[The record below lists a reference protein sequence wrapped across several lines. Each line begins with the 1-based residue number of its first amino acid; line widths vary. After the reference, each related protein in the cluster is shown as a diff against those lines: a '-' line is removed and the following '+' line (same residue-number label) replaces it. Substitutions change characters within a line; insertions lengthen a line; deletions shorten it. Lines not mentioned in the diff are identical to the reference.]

1 LRSYQNTPPPS
12 SPLNWLQI
20 SIAVVLGVT
29 IGTVICDVKRRE
41 TFAQQSQTLAQDI
54 MRLPDRAASMISGKG
69 EKISSLPGRVNI
81 LLMGVDSNGR
91 NTQRFLNTR
100 SDTMMLV
107 SLDPD
112 AQKVGIVSIPR
123 DSRVKLADGHGTDKI
138 NSAHAL
144 GGPELAVKTVEEAFD
159 VHIDHYVAIDVQGLR
174 KVFHV
179 LGPADILIEKK
190 MRYTDHAGGLHVNLE
205 PGMHTLTPEQME
217 EYVRFRHDARGDIG
231 RIDRQQWFMR
241 AITQKLKEPTV
252 IFKLPELFK
261 LADEYVE
268 TDMKFE
274 DMVRIAAFGKDIVP
288 SQVETAM
295 LPGKAT
301 SIHGGSYWLPDP
313 TGAAIVFNR
322 LLGTNLTAADIT
334 LGQSSDRDEPTAGA
348 ADVAY
353 AAELDERDKA
363 TQAKSANDLSITL
376 KYPRGG
382 EKIASKLEKALAL
395 EGYKVKYK
403 YRVDAADCT
412 HEQIVEN
419 SYNVDEN
426 AITELQKKIG
436 CIKSWPVVL
445 KLESRTNSDLTLIIS
460 PSTVASIAE
469 KLP

>member
-1 LRSYQNTPPPS
+1 MRSYSNTPPPN
-12 SPLNWLQI
+12 SPLNWVQV
-20 SIAVVLGVT
+20 SIAVVIGVT
-29 IGTVICDVKRRE
+29 IGTVICDVKKRDV
-41 TFAQQSQTLAQDI
+41 FASQTQTLAQDI
-54 MRLPDRAASMISGKG
+54 MRLPTRAVSVISGKS
-69 EKISSLPGRVNI
+69 EQIVSLPGRMNI

-91 NTQRFLNTR
+91 NTQRFANTR

-123 DSRVKLADGHGTDKI
+123 DSRVKIADGHGTDKI
-138 NSAHAL
+138 NSAHAY

-179 LGPADILIEKK
+179 LGPADILIEKR

-205 PGMHTLTPEQME
+205 PGKHTLTPEQME

-241 AITQKLKEPTV
+241 AITQKLKEPV
-252 IFKLPELFK
+252 VVFKLPELFK

-268 TDMKFE
+268 TDLKFD
-274 DMVRIAAFGKDIVP
+274 DMVHIAAFGKGIQ
-288 SQVETAM
+288 SNQVETAM

-322 LLGTNLTAADIT
+322 LLGTNLSAADIT
-334 LGQSSDRDEPTAGA
+334 LGQTENQDTHA
-348 ADVAY
+348 ADEAY
-353 AAELDERDKA
+353 AAELDVHNQNTSE
-363 TQAKSANDLSITL
+363 TNQTENELSVTL

-382 EKIASKLEKALAL
+382 EKIASKLEKILAD

-403 YRVDAADCT
+403 YRIDSADCT

-419 SYNVDEN
+419 SYNVSAG
-426 AITELQKKIG
+426 AIADLQKRID
-436 CIKSWPVVL
+436 CIKDWPVVL
-445 KLESRTNSDLTLIIS
+445 RLESRTNSDLTIVLS
-460 PSTVASIAE
+460 PNAMATLA
-469 KLP
+469 KTLP

>member
-1 LRSYQNTPPPS
+1 L
-12 SPLNWLQI
+12 LQI
-20 SIAVVLGVT
+20 TIAVVVGVT
-29 IGTVICDVKRRE
+29 IGTIISDVKKRD
-41 TFAQQSQTLAQDI
+41 TLAQQTQTLAQDI
-54 MRLPDRAASMISGKG
+54 MRLPDRAASAISGKT
-69 EKISSLPGRVNI
+69 EKFSSLPGRLNI

-112 AQKVGIVSIPR
+112 SEKVGIVSIPR

-144 GGPELAVKTVEEAFD
+144 GGPELAVKTVEEAFA
-159 VHIDHYVAIDVQGLR
+159 VHVDHYVAIDVQGLR

-241 AITQKLKEPTV
+241 AITQKLKEPSV

-268 TDMKFE
+268 TDLKFE
-274 DMVRIAAFGKDIVP
+274 DMVKIAAFGKNIK
-288 SQVETAM
+288 SNQVETAM
-295 LPGKAT
+295 LPGRAT
-301 SIHGGSYWLPDP
+301 SIHGGSYWQPDP

-322 LLGTNLTAADIT
+322 LLGTDVTAADIT
-334 LGQSSDRDEPTAGA
+334 LGQTDERDTHPSGS
-348 ADVAY
+348 ADEAF
-353 AAELDERDKA
+353 AAELDVRDKNNR
-363 TQAKSANDLSITL
+363 TMSENMLTITL

-382 EKIASKLEKALAL
+382 EKIASKLEKALAQ

-419 SYNVDEN
+419 SYNVNES
-426 AITELQKKIG
+426 AINDLQKKMG
-436 CIKSWPVVL
+436 CIKNWPVVL
-445 KLESRTNSDLTLIIS
+445 KLEARTTSDVTLVIS
-460 PSTVASIAE
+460 PNSVESIAQA
-469 KLP
+469 LP

>member
-20 SIAVVLGVT
+20 TIAVVIGVT
-29 IGTVICDVKRRE
+29 IGTVICDVKRRD
-41 TFAQQSQTLAQDI
+41 TFALQSQTLAQDI
-54 MRLPDRAASMISGKG
+54 MRLPNRAADIMSGKS

-159 VHIDHYVAIDVQGLR
+159 VHVDHYVAIDVQGLR

-190 MRYTDHAGGLHVNLE
+190 MRYTDHAGNLHVNLE

-274 DMVRIAAFGKDIVP
+274 DMVRIAAFGKNIQA

-301 SIHGGSYWLPDP
+301 SIHGGSYWVPDP

-322 LLGTNLTAADIT
+322 LLGTDLTAADIT
-334 LGQSSDRDEPTAGA
+334 LGQSTDREAHA
-348 ADVAY
+348 ADEAY
-353 AAELDERDKA
+353 AAELDVRDKNNRP
-363 TQAKSANDLSITL
+363 KGDNDLSITL

-382 EKIASKLEKALAL
+382 EKIANRLEKALII

-419 SYNVDEN
+419 SYNVDES
-426 AITELQKKIG
+426 AITELQKKIS
-436 CIKSWPVVL
+436 CVKNWPVVL
-445 KLESRTNSDLTLIIS
+445 KLESRTNSDLTLVIS
-460 PSTVASIAE
+460 PNAVDSIAQAL
-469 KLP
+469 LP